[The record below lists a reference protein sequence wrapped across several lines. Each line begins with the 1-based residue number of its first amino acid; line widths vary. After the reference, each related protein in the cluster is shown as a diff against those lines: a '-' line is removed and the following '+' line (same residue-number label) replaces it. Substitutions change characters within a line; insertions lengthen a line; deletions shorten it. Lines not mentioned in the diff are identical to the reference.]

1 MAATLKRVLVRTRI
15 ETEEWGTQLLKGV
28 GSTRARHEREWDSV
42 GEKGPDLGL
51 DALEHQFYPI
61 YADILDGCMVPARS
75 QKITKSALNF

>member
-1 MAATLKRVLVRTRI
+1 M
-15 ETEEWGTQLLKGV
+15 

-61 YADILDGCMVPARS
+61 YADVWFPPEARRFPNLRS
-75 QKITKSALNF
+75 LSDSW